1 MKAHFSLASL
11 FLIVLIGLIVETPG
25 NGRNAVVA
33 LQASPAAGVET
44 FDVTGLVETPGYLSV
59 ADLQTL
65 PIETVEVTYEVE
77 GTAQTHTYTGVRLW
91 DVLAR
96 ANPIID
102 PDRNGDPLRKYV
114 VLTANDG
121 YEVVIALGEIDPA
134 FGGHPYLLAWEE
146 DGAPLTGDKG
156 PVELVTPGDKTSGR
170 YIWGIDTIEV
180 RDVDSPPRG

>member
-1 MKAHFSLASL
+1 MKAHLSLASL
-11 FLIVLIGLIVETPG
+11 FLIVLVGLVVDTPA
-25 NGRNAVVA
+25 NGGRAVVA
-33 LQASPAAGVET
+33 LQASPAAEVET
-44 FDVTGLVETPGYLSV
+44 FDVKGLVETPGQLSV

-65 PIETVEVTYEVE
+65 PVETIEATYEVE

-96 ANPIID
+96 AKPIID

-114 VLTANDG
+114 VLSANDG
-121 YEVVIALGEIDPA
+121 YEVVITLGEIDSE
-134 FGGHPYLLAWEE
+134 FGGQPYLLAWEE

-170 YIWGIDTIEV
+170 SIWGIDTIDV